1 MTCDEA
7 REAMMTAEP
16 QELIGRGDG
25 AGAGALAAHLA
36 GCPACAEKAMKLG
49 AALAPLS
56 REMNRR
62 ARRRAAMVVGIPAAA
77 AAVVLGVFIARPAND
92 AERVALHAPIPANV
106 VSVDVKAGQRATV
119 LKTSDP
125 KVTVVWIS
133 PGGSE

>member
-16 QELIGRGDG
+16 RELLGRGDS
-25 AGAGALAAHLA
+25 ALSSHVT
-36 GCPACAEKAMKLG
+36 GCRACADKAKVVI

-56 REMNRR
+56 RALNRR
-62 ARRRAAMVVGIPAAA
+62 ARRRAAMIVGIPAAA
-77 AAVVLGVFIARPAND
+77 AATVIGVFIGGRRSESDNT
-92 AERVALHAPIPANV
+92 RVGPTTAIPANV

-133 PGGSE
+133 SGGTE

>member
-16 QELIGRGDG
+16 LELAGRGSG
-25 AGAGALAAHLA
+25 VFAEHLA
-36 GCPACAEKAMKLG
+36 ECPVCAESARALR
-49 AALAPLS
+49 AALPMLAN
-56 REMNRR
+56 RVNRR

-77 AAVVLGVFIARPAND
+77 AATVLGVFIARPGGD
-92 AERVALHAPIPANV
+92 GEPVAPHVNIPANV

-119 LKTSDP
+119 FKTNDP

>member
-16 QELIGRGDG
+16 HELLRRGD
-25 AGAGALAAHLA
+25 GALAAHFLD
-36 GCPACAEKAMKLG
+36 CHECAEKAKVVV

-56 REMNRR
+56 LAVNRR
-62 ARRRAAMVVGIPAAA
+62 ARRRAAMIVGIPAAA
-77 AAVVLGVFIARPAND
+77 AATVIGVFILRPESNTT
-92 AERVALHAPIPANV
+92 RLAPSMAIPANV
-106 VSVDVKAGQRATV
+106 VSVDVQAGQRATV

-133 PGGSE
+133 SGGTE